1 MKKSVSLKENRR
13 FRFLYRKGT
22 SVANHLLV
30 LYFKETQKPQNQLG
44 LTVSKKVGNAVTR
57 NRIRRL
63 LRENYRLRE
72 ENMKIG
78 YDLVFV
84 ARLRAATANYEDLGC
99 AMEQLLKRAEILL

>member
-1 MKKSVSLKENRR
+1 MKKSVSLNENRR
-13 FRFLYRKGT
+13 FRFLYRKGAH
-22 SVANHLLV
+22 VANDWLV
-30 LYFKETQKPQNQLG
+30 LYSKETKHTQNRLG

-72 ENMKIG
+72 DRLKTG

-84 ARLRAATANYEDLGC
+84 ARTRAAEADYHALGH
-99 AMEQLLKRAEILL
+99 AMEQLLTRAGLLL

>member
-1 MKKSVSLKENRR
+1 LKYCVSLKENRR
-13 FRFLYRKGT
+13 FRFLYHKGNCLT
-22 SVANHLLV
+22 SDYLV
-30 LYFKETQKPQNQLG
+30 LYLKETHQAQNRLG

-72 ENMKIG
+72 NAIKIG

-84 ARLRAATANYEDLGC
+84 ARTRAAKADYHVLGH
-99 AMEQLLKRAEILL
+99 AMEQLLTRAELLK